1 MGQASRIQ
9 QIQSAMAEQG
19 VDAVVLR
26 LAENVLLATGWYTQI
41 PGLTFVVVGAGG
53 ATLMLPD
60 YEVDEAAEIWSGDI
74 RSFPAIRNDGPPTG
88 EVILGHLRDLAAE
101 HGAAGGVVG
110 YEGSFESIAPASIH
124 GEPNA
129 VALPTQALIK
139 AGFATERLHDI
150 TETLETIR
158 SVKTEHDLEL
168 IRRTNEIAIFGLNAF
183 KEYSVPGN
191 TEIEVVAAVERAI
204 TLHGHGYQG
213 ARWVRGFATVY
224 SGPDL
229 AEGWK
234 YWRARTRRIE
244 PGDAVMLELG
254 TGADGYWSDHTRTV
268 IAGKASPRMREAY
281 AAVQAA
287 VSAGFAAAVPGATG
301 GEVDAASRAA
311 CRRPAHASPSSHRSR
326 NRLSLPRVAPAAG
339 AGWFRRAGCRQRD
352 HHRAGHLQRR
362 ARRRRPSRGQR
373 RCNSRGR
380 SGSRDDDLRF
390 RARLGKRAPCTLT
403 RHYSGSTVAACAPR
417 F

>member
-287 VSAGFAAAVPGATG
+287 VRAGFAAAVPGATG

-311 CRRPAHASPSSHRSR
+311 CQTAGFTQFPHHTGHGTGFRYHESRPQLVPGGSDV
-326 NRLSLPRVAPAAG
+326 LAAG
-339 AGWFRRAGCRQRD
+339 NVIITEPGIYSAE
-352 HHRAGHLQRR
+352 
-362 ARRRRPSRGQR
+362 
-373 RCNSRGR
+373 
-380 SGSRDDDLRF
+380 
-390 RARLGKRAPCTLT
+390 LGGGV
-403 RHYSGSTVAACAPR
+403 RHEDNAVVTPGGAVVLATTTYG
-417 F
+417 FELD

>member
-1 MGQASRIQ
+1 MVQASRIQ
-9 QIQSAMAEQG
+9 QIQLAMAEQG

-41 PGLTFVVVGAGG
+41 PGLSFVVIGAGG

-60 YEVDEAAEIWSGDI
+60 YEVDEAAEIWTGDI

-88 EVILGHLRDLAAE
+88 EVIVGHLRDLAAE

-129 VALPTQALIK
+129 VALPTQGLIK
-139 AGFATERLHDI
+139 TSFSTERLHDM

-158 SVKTEHDLEL
+158 SVKTEHELEL
-168 IRRTNEIAIFGLNAF
+168 IRRTNEIAVFGLNAF

-191 TEIEVVAAVERAI
+191 TEIEVVAAVEQAI
-204 TLHGHGYQG
+204 TLHGHGYHG

-287 VSAGFAAAVPGATG
+287 VRAGFAAAVPGATG

-311 CRRPAHASPSSHRSR
+311 C
-326 NRLSLPRVAPAAG
+326 LAAG
-339 AGWFRRAGCRQRD
+339 FTQFPHHTGHGTGFRYHESRPQLVPGGADVLAAGNVIITEPGIYSAELGGGVRHEDNAVVTPAGAIVLATTTYD
-352 HHRAGHLQRR
+352 
-362 ARRRRPSRGQR
+362 
-373 RCNSRGR
+373 
-380 SGSRDDDLRF
+380 F
-390 RARLGKRAPCTLT
+390 ELG
-403 RHYSGSTVAACAPR
+403 
-417 F
+417 